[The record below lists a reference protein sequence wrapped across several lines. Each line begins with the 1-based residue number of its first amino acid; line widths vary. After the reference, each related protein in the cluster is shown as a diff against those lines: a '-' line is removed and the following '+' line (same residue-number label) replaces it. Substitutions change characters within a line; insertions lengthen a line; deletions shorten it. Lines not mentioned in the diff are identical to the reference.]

1 MGRLYADRMMRFS
14 LHRRLALHR
23 LAARVLAALLLLA
36 LVAVPPLAL
45 AVPAGVAVTTMQG
58 GHAAA
63 EACATRQAGGPG
75 AAVRPAMPGN
85 TADTPCKTRRAGRA
99 TWRGKMGSV
108 SEE

>member
-58 GHAAA
+58 GHEAA
-63 EACATRQAGGPG
+63 EDGATRHAGGPDP
-75 AAVRPAMPGN
+75 AVRPAM
-85 TADTPCKTRRAGRA
+85 TAKAADTPCQTGARTNVGE
-99 TWRGKMGSV
+99 GKG
-108 SEE
+108 